1 MDKATVVDEYM
12 KVVKICTMIIGIW
25 PDQSKSSKLVM
36 RTIIYIISVLS
47 FVTQIAN
54 VVHFFNMNVLLNQIC
69 FLTALSGVLLKE
81 GLYIIKATE
90 YKMLLTAIWK
100 DWSTD
105 SHSNEFHIM
114 AEYAK
119 KGALLSWFDC
129 GIGVVCIV
137 VFLQLFLTPLVLD
150 IISPM
155 NETRDLLTIYPA
167 YYYIDDRKYRT
178 IINLHMVYTYILGII
193 VYVGCDTSYMCIV
206 QHACGQLA
214 VAGHRFKN
222 AIFDLSIVNETSA
235 IQDEIHER
243 VIRSIRQ
250 HQYAIDYLKT
260 IQSIHSTYLCI
271 CIGLVMVTFSVTL
284 VKVAAQSEI
293 SAEFIK
299 DVVFLSS
306 QLTHIFL
313 LTVQGQF
320 VQNANDE
327 VTESIYDALWYNSNN
342 KTKLLFVLALRNCLN
357 PPTLSAAGLIIL
369 NLKSFSEI
377 LKTSVSYFTVLK
389 ST

>member
-129 GIGVVCIV
+129 GI
-137 VFLQLFLTPLVLD
+137 
-150 IISPM
+150 
-155 NETRDLLTIYPA
+155 
-167 YYYIDDRKYRT
+167 
-178 IINLHMVYTYILGII
+178 I

-284 VKVAAQSEI
+284 VKVSSSTYKFTQFDSNCKYRASKQVAAQSEI

>member
-1 MDKATVVDEYM
+1 MCASKNIPVPEKMRNAIYCVFVPSYISFGYM
-12 KVVKICTMIIGIW
+12 RLI
-25 PDQSKSSKLVM
+25 KL
-36 RTIIYIISVLS
+36 
-47 FVTQIAN
+47 Q
-54 VVHFFNMNVLLNQIC
+54 
-69 FLTALSGVLLKE
+69 
-81 GLYIIKATE
+81 

-119 KGALLSWFDC
+119 KGALLSWLDC
-129 GIGVVCIV
+129 GIGVVCIL
-137 VFLQLFLTPLVLD
+137 VFLQLLLTPLVLD

-155 NETRDLLTIYPA
+155 NETRDLIYIYPA
-167 YYYIDDRKYRT
+167 YYYIDDRKYRA
-178 IINLHMVYTYILGII
+178 IINLHMAYTYILGII
-193 VYVGCDTSYMCIV
+193 VYIGCDTSYMCIV

-214 VAGHRFKN
+214 VAG
-222 AIFDLSIVNETSA
+222 
-235 IQDEIHER
+235 
-243 VIRSIRQ
+243 
-250 HQYAIDYLKT
+250 YLKT

-271 CIGLVMVTFSVTL
+271 CIGLVMATFSVTL
-284 VKVAAQSEI
+284 VKVSSLTCKFTQFDSNCNYRASKQVAAQSEI
-293 SAEFIK
+293 SAESIK

-342 KTKLLFVLALRNCLN
+342 KTKLLFVLVLRNCLN

-369 NLKSFSEI
+369 DLKSFSEI
-377 LKTSVSYFTVLK
+377 IKASVSYFTVLK

>member
-1 MDKATVVDEYM
+1 MCVSKNIPVPEKIRNTIYCVFIPSYISFGYM
-12 KVVKICTMIIGIW
+12 RLI
-25 PDQSKSSKLVM
+25 KL
-36 RTIIYIISVLS
+36 
-47 FVTQIAN
+47 Q
-54 VVHFFNMNVLLNQIC
+54 
-69 FLTALSGVLLKE
+69 
-81 GLYIIKATE
+81 

-119 KGALLSWFDC
+119 KGALLSWLDC
-129 GIGVVCIV
+129 GIGVVCIL
-137 VFLQLFLTPLVLD
+137 VFLQLLLTPLVLD

-155 NETRDLLTIYPA
+155 NETRDLIYIYPA
-167 YYYIDDRKYRT
+167 YYYIDDRKYRA
-178 IINLHMVYTYILGII
+178 IINLHMAYTYILGII

-222 AIFDLSIVNETSA
+222 AIFDLSIVNKTSA

-243 VIRSIRQ
+243 VLRSIRQ
-250 HQYAIDYLKT
+250 HQHAIDYLKT

-271 CIGLVMVTFSVTL
+271 CIGLVMATFSVTL

-293 SAEFIK
+293 SAESIK

-306 QLTHIFL
+306 QLTHVFL

-369 NLKSFSEI
+369 DLKSFSEI
-377 LKTSVSYFTVLK
+377 IKTSVSYFTVLK

>member
-1 MDKATVVDEYM
+1 MCAT
-12 KVVKICTMIIGIW
+12 TN
-25 PDQSKSSKLVM
+25 
-36 RTIIYIISVLS
+36 ISVPEKMRNTIYRV
-47 FVTQIAN
+47 FIP
-54 VVHFFNMNVLLNQIC
+54 
-69 FLTALSGVLLKE
+69 
-81 GLYIIKATE
+81 LYISFGYTRLIKLQ

-119 KGALLSWFDC
+119 KGALLSWLDC
-129 GIGVVCIV
+129 GIGVVCIL
-137 VFLQLFLTPLVLD
+137 VFSQLSLTPLALD

-155 NETRDLLTIYPA
+155 NETRDILYIYPA

-193 VYVGCDTSYMCIV
+193 VYIGCDTSYMCVV

-243 VIRSIRQ
+243 VLRSIRQ
-250 HQYAIDYLKT
+250 HQHAIDYLKT

-271 CIGLVMVTFSVTL
+271 CIGLVMATFSVTL
-284 VKVAAQSEI
+284 VKVSFLTCKFTQFDSNCNHCALKQVAAQSEI
-293 SAEFIK
+293 SVESIK
-299 DVVFLSS
+299 NLVFLSS

-357 PPTLSAAGLIIL
+357 PPTLSAGGLIIL
-369 NLKSFSEI
+369 NMKSFSEI
-377 LKTSVSYFTVLK
+377 IKTSVSYFTVLK